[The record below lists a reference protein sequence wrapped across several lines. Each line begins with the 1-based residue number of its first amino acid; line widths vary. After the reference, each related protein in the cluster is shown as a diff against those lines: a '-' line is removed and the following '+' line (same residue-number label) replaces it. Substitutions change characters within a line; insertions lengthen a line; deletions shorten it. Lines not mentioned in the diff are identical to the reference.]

1 LPGTKDRLRREKQT
15 EVYTL
20 LPCALLAPT
29 EKENMK
35 SRVDLKNLLNIRNK
49 YHYFHHLVKGK
60 KEKRERERE
69 RKEGGR
75 KKEEGRRKE
84 KTKKIEVWGKVRKLG
99 KKHFTPT
106 WQLVMHVKVAVHCLR
121 DSKEAVEESTL
132 TSRSLLHRGNFL
144 LQKANFF
151 FFLIIHLLTCAY
163 IVWVIS
169 QPSPASSTS
178 PLPP

>member
-1 LPGTKDRLRREKQT
+1 VR
-15 EVYTL
+15 
-20 LPCALLAPT
+20 
-29 EKENMK
+29 
-35 SRVDLKNLLNIRNK
+35 
-49 YHYFHHLVKGK
+49 GK
-60 KEKRERERE
+60 KEKRER
-69 RKEGGR
+69 
-75 KKEEGRRKE
+75 KKETGRNKEKRRKE
-84 KTKKIEVWGKVRKLG
+84 KTKKNMKVWRKVRKLG

-144 LQKANFF
+144 LQKANFS